1 MFVVID
7 RFSKYAMFIVAP
19 NTCIIEVAANLFYRN
34 VVKYFSLLE
43 YIMSDRD
50 FCFTSSF
57 WIVLFRLLGT
67 QLKFS
72 TVNHSQT
79 DGQIERINVVL
90 ED

>member
-7 RFSKYAMFIVAP
+7 RFSKYAVFIVAT
-19 NTCIIEVAANLFYRN
+19 NTCTTKVAANPFYRN
-34 VVKYFSLLE
+34 VVKYFSLSE

-50 FCFTSSF
+50 FCFTSPF

-72 TVNHSQT
+72 TANHPQT

>member
-7 RFSKYAMFIVAP
+7 RFSKYAALIVAP
-19 NTCIIEVAANLFYRN
+19 NTCTIEVAANLFYRN
-34 VVKYFSLLE
+34 VVKYFSLPE

-50 FCFTSSF
+50 FCFISSF

>member
-1 MFVVID
+1 MFIVID
-7 RFSKYAMFIVAP
+7 RFSKYAVFIVAP

-50 FCFTSSF
+50 FCFASSF

-72 TVNHSQT
+72 TVNHPQI

>member
-7 RFSKYAMFIVAP
+7 RFLKYAMFIVAP
-19 NTCIIEVAANLFYRN
+19 NTCTTEVATNLFYRN
-34 VVKYFSLLE
+34 VVKYFSLPK

-72 TVNHSQT
+72 TVNHPQT

>member
-1 MFVVID
+1 MFIVID

-34 VVKYFSLLE
+34 VVKYFSLPE

-79 DGQIERINVVL
+79 DGQI
-90 ED
+90 